1 MFAFE
6 HISSNHVHLRFRLSL
21 SAIEQWSSS
30 GKITLTSE
38 RIKQAICFLE
48 KIGYPITVQIKGEKN
63 KKYDVQT
70 VLFSCDVEDFSYST
84 FIEKYLIAKDNNPDE
99 PFFKDYPTAR
109 KAYEYLYRLACSPCK
124 NELTLFH
131 TALDAFENN
140 CHVR

>member
-1 MFAFE
+1 MFAIE
-6 HISSNHVHLRFRLSL
+6 HISSNHIHLRFRLSL
-21 SAIEQWSSS
+21 SAIEQWTSS

-48 KIGYPITVQIKGEKN
+48 KIGYPISARIGEKN
-63 KKYDVQT
+63 NAVQT

-109 KAYEYLYRLACSPCK
+109 KAYEYLYRLACTPCK

-140 CHVR
+140 

>member
-1 MFAFE
+1 MFAIE
-6 HISSNHVHLRFRLSL
+6 HISSNHIHLRFRLSL
-21 SAIEQWSSS
+21 SAIEYWTSSD
-30 GKITLTSE
+30 KITLTPE

-48 KIGYPITVQIKGEKN
+48 KIGYPISARIGEKN
-63 KKYDVQT
+63 NAVQA

-84 FIEKYLIAKDNNPDE
+84 FIEKYLISKENNPDE

-109 KAYEYLYRLACSPCK
+109 KAYEYLYRLACLPCK

>member
-1 MFAFE
+1 MFAIE
-6 HISSNHVHLRFRLSL
+6 HISSNHIHLRFRLSL

-38 RIKQAICFLE
+38 RIKQAICFLD
-48 KIGYPITVQIKGEKN
+48 KIGYPITAQFKGEKHN
-63 KKYDVQT
+63 AAHVA
-70 VLFSCDVEDFSYST
+70 LISCDVEDFSYST
-84 FIEKYLIAKDNNPDE
+84 FIEKYLIAKENNPDE

-109 KAYEYLYRLACSPCK
+109 KAYEYLYRLACTPCK